1 MIVQPYITDLKDIKL
16 ALAKQQE
23 TMDIMMSMLETNI
36 TCKTSAPVPASL
48 PFTLPISTLED
59 FDKMEDHLTL
69 NDDIKSSLVS

>member
-48 PFTLPISTLED
+48 PFILPISTLED
-59 FDKMEDHLTL
+59 FD
-69 NDDIKSSLVS
+69 